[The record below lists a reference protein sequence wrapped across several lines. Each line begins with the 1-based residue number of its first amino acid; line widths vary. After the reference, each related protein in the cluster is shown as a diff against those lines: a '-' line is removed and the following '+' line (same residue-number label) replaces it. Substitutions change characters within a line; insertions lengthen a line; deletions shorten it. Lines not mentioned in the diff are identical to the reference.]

1 MITHVFVKN
10 DKKSEVIYKK
20 AFEDLKSIE
29 SVKPD
34 VYENPLYTLSRILGD
49 KFYLMNEVNSP
60 DDVISLRFEP
70 NGSFEATEILENAE
84 SATPLL
90 NFIENIA
97 SGFASVANAF
107 PIPGD
112 KLDSLKLKMAITTVD
127 GVVTEEVTPNTF
139 KSLWSFDKNG
149 NIVGVYKQE
158 EITKCVQVI
167 QRNNA
172 ALQKMGATP
181 DAKNAVATNLMNENQ
196 KYNDTILAIYKEIIE
211 NFFRILHNFTPNYEN
226 PADKVYNIT
235 FICSRDFQDKEKS
248 IKQTD
253 VFSYHY
259 YGLSK
264 IKGLRN
270 KFGLGD

>member
-10 DKKSEVIYKK
+10 DKKSEVVYKK

-235 FICSRDFQDKEKS
+235 FICSRDFQDKENS